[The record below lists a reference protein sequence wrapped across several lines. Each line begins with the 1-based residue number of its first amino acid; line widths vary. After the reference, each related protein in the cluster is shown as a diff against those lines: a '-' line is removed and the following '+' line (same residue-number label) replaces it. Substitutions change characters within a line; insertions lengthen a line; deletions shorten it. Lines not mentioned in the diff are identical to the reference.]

1 MKNLFYFIAGVFF
14 ITLISTT
21 TVSVMTVKPAVPKST
36 IVKTFRTMYRMEDDI
51 EEYINTMVKDGYVV
65 KSVAM
70 MNDGSR
76 SNGIVVVEKY

>member
-14 ITLISTT
+14 ITIISAT

-36 IVKTFRTMYRMEDDI
+36 IVKSFRTMYRMEDDI
-51 EEYINTMVKDGYVV
+51 EEYINTMVKNDYVV

>member
-14 ITLISTT
+14 ITLISVT

-36 IVKTFRTMYRMEDDI
+36 IVKSFRTMYRMEDDI

>member
-14 ITLISTT
+14 ITLISAT
-21 TVSVMTVKPAVPKST
+21 TVSVMTVKPAVPKSI
-36 IVKTFRTMYRMEDDI
+36 IVKSFRTMYGMEADI
-51 EEYINTMVKDGYVV
+51 EEYINTMVKNGYVV